1 MAKFCNMCGKPLEE
15 GQVCDCQ
22 TQPQTAENQGE
33 YVAPEQA
40 VTQPQN
46 QGQFAQGQ
54 QQFNGGQFNG
64 GQFNGAQFNAQPY
77 NQGPSAAGDFFNKV
91 LGIVKN
97 PVEGARNLA
106 YSGNNAES
114 FILLGVGAV
123 LYLLGLILCMFKLN
137 NKLGDAAKEMKLP
150 YVKYVIMILVMLV
163 ICDIV
168 VGAMLFVG
176 TKIVDKT
183 SNVNFTPVWAVVG
196 VKSVYKGLG
205 ILAGSIVLL
214 VLPWVGFAI
223 MLAGTLVSFVLCAN
237 SFCAIMQI
245 DPVKATYIQMIA
257 ITVATFI
264 ALFCTYMVVETAK
277 DDIVIAAIGAAFSG
291 LKY

>member
-22 TQPQTAENQGE
+22 SQPQATENQGE

-64 GQFNGAQFNAQPY
+64 AQFNGQAYNA
-77 NQGPSAAGDFFNKV
+77 GPSAAGDFFNKV

-97 PVEGARNLA
+97 PLEGARNIA
-106 YSGNNAES
+106 YSGNNTES

-123 LYLLGLILCMFKLN
+123 LYLLGLILCMVKLN
-137 NKLGDAAKEMKLP
+137 NKLGDAAKEVKFP
-150 YVKYVIMILVMLV
+150 YAKYVIMITIMLV
-163 ICDIV
+163 VCDIV
-168 VGAMLFVG
+168 VGVMLFAA

-196 VKSVYKGLG
+196 VKSVYKGIA
-205 ILAGSIVLL
+205 ILVGSIVLL
-214 VLPWVGFAI
+214 VLSWVGFAI
-223 MLAGTLVSFVLCAN
+223 MLAGALVSFVLCAN
-237 SFCAIMQI
+237 SFCTIMQI
-245 DPVKATYIQMIA
+245 DPAKATYIQMIA
-257 ITVATFI
+257 IAVVTFI

-277 DDIVIAAIGAAFSG
+277 DDLVKAAIGAALSG
-291 LKY
+291 LGSY